1 MQRPGQSRD
10 DIVRRSAGLPAAFVA
25 LFTAEPTGHPKT
37 LLYTGMRELLR
48 VAGDDSQQEPWARVH
63 AINTLRLTFSD
74 RNLANDVS
82 GFFAEGLQV
91 AIVAM
96 GGGAW
101 KVRNAASLIFTALLI
116 RMLGFRNLVKGES
129 ARRAITG
136 AEFFN
141 RYPSLHHFLL
151 TQLKAATHQLEQGAA
166 VVHPSL
172 TPVLALL
179 SRLRPS
185 LHNQSTSADDP
196 LSPAL
201 FTEAVQSC
209 ATASQM
215 AVRHL
220 AAAALA
226 PLTPPEELAPTL
238 LRLLATATAS
248 PAPNLNVVHGCLS
261 QAKVLLEIN
270 AQAVDSASLLNS
282 VVQALQS
289 STHLMQLTAPC
300 APIRNEATLLAAAAL
315 ALPGAP
321 EMPSMVAYAQ
331 QIRKN
336 CWQSILYSS
345 AEISEPFS
353 RLQDSTL
360 PSGFQD
366 SGERQPS
373 EANDPSLEGQVKVG
387 DRQPAKVQ
395 GPNLDAHNDSVPLSS
410 SHHAQTPM
418 EHASILAQS
427 AGVQQPNKP
436 SQYSCS
442 QSVHSDAADPLM
454 SLWLKNVTLL
464 FFGHDLQ
471 KHLLGGMS
479 SNNEGTQCS
488 LSEDE
493 VQVALKSGNYDV
505 RAACLKALVR
515 RNAAG
520 EALPVWL
527 PVLLKQHLLSESHHK
542 VLRRLLQ
549 LLAALPTAANS
560 TCHNDNAL
568 SSPAAASPSA
578 AGQTSP
584 KPATASVV
592 TAATQKA
599 HDCNK
604 HAVHAERAMREYEQI
619 HRLVTTTWHPSVRR
633 EGLQCLGA
641 ALQPVTAILTD
652 MARTQQRPAEPQASK
667 SQPIRQDSHQAQGP
681 VQFQMPPKSSAS
693 GQHQAQLSGLGC
705 DQIRSSRL
713 ELRQVR
719 GSDDDPAQPA
729 NPAPPSNE
737 PSDASGPAGSGGAVE
752 QVLHE
757 VVDGFT
763 SLVSRSSHAQQF
775 DDIRLAAAVAL
786 EASGLLSCQAH
797 MHQPWQGSSRLTVPA
812 LQAWVIVVTMM
823 EDEDSEVRAAA
834 SGAAGAALQA
844 LGDEGVSYGA
854 HVELVLRHAF
864 DLLGSCCLHLPVM
877 QQHMLDLLYR
887 PQSSRLFKAST
898 SKQHNHECSS
908 AAAASPKQPQT
919 QPQGPPIPAEGT
931 ANGGEP
937 QPDGDMPAKGCQ
949 LDPGLVRRL
958 FDKELDNQHEEPLL
972 LAQLVAHQLRLAL
985 QTDADHDLTQR
996 VVVWANAAEQ
1006 DLLGMTQSIA
1016 QLQKHETLFGGVANH
1031 GDVLQPVYCML
1042 LALHTAGQSPH
1053 VKARLPSVLGS
1064 VQTAAAELSDVAYQP
1079 LIAAMLKTTLAV
1091 WPEPEVHDSSEELI
1105 SQHGHSWSYTF
1116 LTGKQ
1121 DALKG
1126 KQEGAPCRTQI

>member
-101 KVRNAASLIFTALLI
+101 EVRNAASLIFTALLI

-261 QAKVLLEIN
+261 QAK
-270 AQAVDSASLLNS
+270 
-282 VVQALQS
+282 
-289 STHLMQLTAPC
+289 
-300 APIRNEATLLAAAAL
+300 
-315 ALPGAP
+315 
-321 EMPSMVAYAQ
+321 

-520 EALPVWL
+520 EALP
-527 PVLLKQHLLSESHHK
+527 
-542 VLRRLLQ
+542 
-549 LLAALPTAANS
+549 
-560 TCHNDNAL
+560 
-568 SSPAAASPSA
+568 
-578 AGQTSP
+578 
-584 KPATASVV
+584 
-592 TAATQKA
+592 
-599 HDCNK
+599 
-604 HAVHAERAMREYEQI
+604 
-619 HRLVTTTWHPSVRR
+619 
-633 EGLQCLGA
+633 
-641 ALQPVTAILTD
+641 
-652 MARTQQRPAEPQASK
+652 
-667 SQPIRQDSHQAQGP
+667 
-681 VQFQMPPKSSAS
+681 
-693 GQHQAQLSGLGC
+693 
-705 DQIRSSRL
+705 
-713 ELRQVR
+713 
-719 GSDDDPAQPA
+719 
-729 NPAPPSNE
+729 
-737 PSDASGPAGSGGAVE
+737 
-752 QVLHE
+752 
-757 VVDGFT
+757 
-763 SLVSRSSHAQQF
+763 QF

-949 LDPGLVRRL
+949 LDPGL
-958 FDKELDNQHEEPLL
+958 
-972 LAQLVAHQLRLAL
+972 
-985 QTDADHDLTQR
+985 R